1 MVAHE
6 EVTGCYK
13 SWEFH
18 LKKLPG
24 LDCFMQG
31 GAKSPTKSVKL
42 FEISEAQWPTE
53 SSKVPE
59 EPDAFVRFIVHV
71 SRWKRRNLYPHT
83 NGVNGKSIIPCLL
96 IYKES

>member
-24 LDCFMQG
+24 LDCFIQG
-31 GAKSPTKSVKL
+31 PKSPTKIVKL
-42 FEISEAQWPTE
+42 FEISEAQWPTQ
-53 SSKVPE
+53 STKVPE

-71 SRWKRRNLYPHT
+71 SRWKRRNLYPNT
-83 NGVNGKSIIPCLL
+83 NGVNGRSRIIYLL
-96 IYKES
+96 IYKEP